1 MATIAIRDLQP
12 LGYNLF
18 SDGESYLMD
27 ISSEDELNAS
37 GGLIQSTTTYLIS
50 STGLCLISGV
60 AVSIVA
66 YTIFA

>member
-37 GGLIQSTTTYLIS
+37 GGLIQSTSTYLIS
-50 STGLCLISGV
+50 STAACFIGG
-60 AVSIVA
+60 AVVTVVV
-66 YTIFA
+66 YTFFG